1 MIIIVI
7 REEKKIK
14 KSILSSMFYSN
25 KYSYVRDFRTITS
38 LKSIIKRVDER
49 FTLARFFSSRQVDKY

>member
-1 MIIIVI
+1 
-7 REEKKIK
+7 
-14 KSILSSMFYSN
+14 MFYSN